1 MGKISKIISTLG
13 KWGILVKMARIKK
26 KSFPKRSQLR
36 LELLKAVEVSG
47 GVVEDAQLASIIV
60 ERLSLDPEILKVQ
73 SQSHPDSLFSTQVS
87 FARSSCRSIGAL
99 DSPTAGTSAIT
110 YLGKEIL
117 ELPDHVAEDEIE
129 YLVKEYGSSKY
140 FRRKAE
146 RDFRKKAER
155 DFRQKAEQDAER
167 TVEQDF
173 SRQAE
178 QDQAEE
184 AKKQTEPATA
194 REAREYAFSQ
204 SASHG
209 ERLDSQAESGR
220 DGETPAMPTLPAAI
234 NQTGRGEPEKDGETP
249 ATLSPEM
256 AAMAAPAAAVDQTGR
271 GEPEKD
277 GETPATLSPEMA
289 AMAAPAAAVDQ
300 TGRGEPEKDSEQPEA
315 VIPKTPDTPAD
326 KQLEDKQPEA
336 VLTETPETPADEQ
349 LEMPVAAIAEPPKTK
364 EPSAPQATE
373 ELEEDSSSQ
382 LTPSTKPS
390 IQKPSIQSIQ
400 RRKERMANLTK
411 DDLPA
416 KASLR
421 LPALQV
427 VLKIGGSGRLKE
439 ISDALITHLSLP
451 KEASELRYEE
461 KSKERVF
468 QSRVGFAM
476 TDLKMIKALDAPE
489 RGVFRITPFGKEI
502 VRMSEVEAIDKI
514 RTLFKINRT
523 EREKKLKA
531 ERQAKKEAQQA
542 AAQAAAQQAAAQA
555 AAQQAAAQ
563 AAEAPAAPAPE
574 APAAAAAAP
583 APVAAAA
590 APAAEAPAPAP
601 AAKAAAPAPSPAP
614 APAAAPPAATAA
626 EADGWQSALLA
637 RLQKLDPAA
646 CEKFILNLSHLSGT
660 PLINMIDGAKLSE
673 IMLDQLM
680 HGEQIGLRR
689 VVEVDESYFEQL

>member
-1 MGKISKIISTLG
+1 M
-13 KWGILVKMARIKK
+13 VEMARIKK

-47 GVVEDAQLASIIV
+47 GVVEDDQLAGIIV

-73 SQSHPDSLFSTQVS
+73 SESHPDSLFSTQVS

-155 DFRQKAEQDAER
+155 DFRRKTEEDAGETSEQDTGVKVGQDAGGTLEQDFRGRIEQDAGK
-167 TVEQDF
+167 
-173 SRQAE
+173 QAE
-178 QDQAEE
+178 RDQTEE
-184 AKKQTEPATA
+184 AKKQVEPAA
-194 REAREYAFSQ
+194 AKEYAFSQ
-204 SASHG
+204 SVSHG
-209 ERLDSQAESGR
+209 AELDNQAES
-220 DGETPAMPTLPAAI
+220 
-234 NQTGRGEPEKDGETP
+234 EKDGE
-249 ATLSPEM
+249 SGERPETTRPKM
-256 AAMAAPAAAVDQTGR
+256 PAMAAPAAAVNQTGR
-271 GEPEKD
+271 G
-277 GETPATLSPEMA
+277 G
-289 AMAAPAAAVDQ
+289 
-300 TGRGEPEKDSEQPEA
+300 PEKDS
-315 VIPKTPDTPAD
+315 KTP
-326 KQLEDKQPEA
+326 ES
-336 VLTETPETPADEQ
+336 VLSAISETPADEQ
-349 LEMPVAAIAEPPKTK
+349 PETVLPKTPETPARQPEVPADKQPVLPAAAITEPPSEPPRTK
-364 EPSAPQATE
+364 EPVTAQATDE
-373 ELEEDSSSQ
+373 QEEDSSSQ
-382 LTPSTKPS
+382 LAPSTKPS
-390 IQKPSIQSIQ
+390 TQKPSTQSTQ

-523 EREKKLKA
+523 EREKKLRA

-542 AAQAAAQQAAAQA
+542 AAQAAAQQAA
-555 AAQQAAAQ
+555 
-563 AAEAPAAPAPE
+563 EAPTAPAPK
-574 APAAAAAAP
+574 AAAP
-583 APVAAAA
+583 APAAA
-590 APAAEAPAPAP
+590 APAPAP
-601 AAKAAAPAPSPAP
+601 AAKAPPAAPSPAP
-614 APAAAPPAATAA
+614 APAAAASPAATAA
-626 EADGWQSALLA
+626 EGDGWQSALLA

-646 CEKFILNLSHLSGT
+646 CEKFILNLAHLSGT
-660 PLINMIDGAKLSE
+660 SLINMIDGAKLSE
-673 IMLDQLM
+673 VMLDQLM

-689 VVEVDESYFEQL
+689 VVEVDETYFEQL